1 MSESALSRRGFLK
14 TGAGAALLLV
24 GYQAVRH
31 GLGDDDEEYRALL
44 AGEQAEALSIK
55 EFAVLSSVVRC
66 LVGPAQGAPTTE
78 ETRTAARIDR
88 ELMIHGGKLLQDL
101 RDSLLVVEHGTF
113 LEGYGERFT
122 RLNAAQQSIF
132 LQSCRS
138 SSLGLRRQVYGGLR
152 FLTMFFYYSDDRS
165 WPLLGYQG
173 PWQAIKFYEGGNRI
187 ENLAPLSN
195 LSSTPQI
202 TAEGSV

>member
-24 GYQAVRH
+24 GYQAARH

-44 AGEQAEALSIK
+44 AGEQAQALSIK

-78 ETRTAARIDR
+78 ETRTTARIDR

-122 RLNAAQQSIF
+122 RLSAAQQSLF
-132 LQSCRS
+132 LQSCRN
-138 SSLGLRRQVYGGLR
+138 SSLDLRRQVYGGLR

>member
-1 MSESALSRRGFLK
+1 MSESAFSRRGFLK

-24 GYQAVRH
+24 GYQAARH
-31 GLGDDDEEYRALL
+31 GLVGDEDYRLLL
-44 AGEQAEALSIK
+44 AGEVPQALSIK

-66 LVGPAQGAPTTE
+66 LVGPAQGVPTTE
-78 ETRTAARIDR
+78 ETRTTARIDR

-101 RDSLLVVEHGTF
+101 KDSLLVVEHGTF
-113 LEGYGERFT
+113 LEGYGERFS
-122 RLNAAQQSIF
+122 RLNAAQQSSF
-132 LQSCRS
+132 LQSCRN
-138 SSLGLRRQVYGGLR
+138 SSLDLRRQVYSGLR

-187 ENLAPLSN
+187 ENLAPLSTLPSISN
-195 LSSTPQI
+195 I
-202 TAEGSV
+202 TAKVSA